1 MRRLDIDLGDRQI
14 TFDHVQG
21 GVTEDP
27 LQGIDI
33 PTIPQKVNSEGMPET
48 MDGGVLY
55 TCPFSK
61 AVN

>member
-21 GVTEDP
+21 GMSQDP
-27 LQGIDI
+27 LQGVDI
-33 PTIPQKVNSEGMPET
+33 TTIPQKVDCEGMPET
-48 MDGGVLY
+48 MDGGALY